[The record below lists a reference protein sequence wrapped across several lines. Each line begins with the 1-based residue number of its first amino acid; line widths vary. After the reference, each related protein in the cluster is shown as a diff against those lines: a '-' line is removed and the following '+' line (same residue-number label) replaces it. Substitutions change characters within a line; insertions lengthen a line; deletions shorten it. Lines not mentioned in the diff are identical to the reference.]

1 MPVISVYI
9 KKINEGTDLSNMVI
23 IGKIAN
29 IEGTL
34 ERTSKIHTSV
44 DTAKIYYTNIENQNK

>member
-1 MPVISVYI
+1 MRVIN
-9 KKINEGTDLSNMVI
+9 NEGTDLSNISI

-34 ERTSKIHTSV
+34 ERTSKIHANIE
-44 DTAKIYYTNIENQNK
+44 TAKI